1 MNEGNGGLDNVL
13 ERQVGDDSERL
24 GDLIDPAVLA
34 NEASAAGVYSLA
46 GNGEGGNSGDGG
58 AQTGNAETQ
67 AGTAETLKASPS
79 APQSDAAPGE
89 AQSGTP
95 GPQPVNPL
103 AAAITLL
110 LASPPHR
117 HLFIADLEWR
127 LLPAIASG
135 QFRLITKDNRPLAFV
150 TWAFLSDEI
159 KERLK
164 NAVGQDGGSS
174 GAGRLKPEEWR
185 SGKNHVI
192 VDFVSPFV
200 TDEDERK
207 RMLASVFATK
217 KKEGGEQAG

>member
-1 MNEGNGGLDNVL
+1 MNEGNGGLESIL
-13 ERQVGDDSERL
+13 ERQAGDDSEGL
-24 GDLIDPAVLA
+24 GDLVDPAVLA
-34 NEASAAGVYSLA
+34 NEANAAEVYSLA
-46 GNGEGGNSGDGG
+46 GNAGAGHSGGDE
-58 AQTGNAETQ
+58 AQAGNAEP
-67 AGTAETLKASPS
+67 LKAASKD
-79 APQSDAAPGE
+79 PQSDATPGE
-89 AQSGTP
+89 AQPGTAS
-95 GPQPVNPL
+95 PQPVNPL

-159 KERLK
+159 KERL
-164 NAVGQDGGSS
+164 QDAMKQPGGAS

-192 VDFVSPFV
+192 VDFVSPFI
-200 TDEDERK
+200 TDEDEKK
-207 RMLASVFATK
+207 RMLASVFAAK
-217 KKEGGEQAG
+217 MKEASSD

>member
-1 MNEGNGGLDNVL
+1 MSEGNGGLENIL
-13 ERQVGDDSERL
+13 ERKTGDDSERL
-24 GDLIDPAVLA
+24 GGLIDPAVLA
-34 NEASAAGVYSLA
+34 NEASAAEVYSLA
-46 GNGEGGNSGDGG
+46 GNAGSGNSGDGE
-58 AQTGNAETQ
+58 AQAANAD
-67 AGTAETLKASPS
+67 TLKAAS
-79 APQSDAAPGE
+79 ADSESDGTHPAE
-89 AQSGTP
+89 TQSGTP
-95 GPQPVNPL
+95 GPQQVNPL

-127 LLPAIASG
+127 LLPAIASS

-164 NAVGQDGGSS
+164 SAGGSNS

-192 VDFVSPFV
+192 VDFVSPFI
-200 TDEDERK
+200 TDEDEKK
-207 RMLASVFATK
+207 RMLASVFGAK
-217 KKEGGEQAG
+217 KKEGEEQAG